1 MHRHLLPALACL
13 ILLAA
18 CGKPAATA
26 PGGGMPPPPVGVA
39 APLVRELPEL
49 REYTGRI
56 EAIQVVEVRARIGG
70 TIQRVAVK
78 DGAAVQAGDLLFEID
93 PAPQQAVVARVEAE
107 VARGEAEVVRAQAE
121 VARSQAALFQAR
133 QQFERAKRLV
143 ADQVVSRQQYDD
155 AEAAVHIAEAA
166 ARIAE
171 AAVRSAEAARAAT
184 RAALETARIDL
195 GFTRIAA
202 PIAGRIGRVLATPG
216 NVVQA
221 SGMGLG
227 TLLATLVAVDPLY
240 VAFDIDETTWHRT
253 GARLRTSADGGAR
266 VPVRIGIPGEDG
278 FPHEG
283 VISFVDNQI
292 DPASGA
298 IRIRATVPNAQLALT
313 PGAFA
318 RVQLEVAPP
327 RRVVLVDERTV
338 QAQLATRYVLTV
350 DAQGRTAMRPVTL
363 GTAVGSLRVVE
374 KGLTGDERIAVNNLA
389 KIFVPGMPVTPIPA
403 SMETLQNLTPPAGT
417 KPADAAAGQGSK
429 P

>member
-1 MHRHLLPALACL
+1 MRHPFLLLV
-13 ILLAA
+13 ISSLLLTA
-18 CGKPAATA
+18 CGKPPPAA
-26 PGGGMPPPPVGVA
+26 PGGGMPPPTVGVA
-39 APLVRELPEL
+39 APLIRDLPEL

-56 EAIQVVEVRARIGG
+56 EAIQVVDLRARIGG
-70 TIQRVAVK
+70 TIQRVVVQ
-78 DGAAVQAGDLLFEID
+78 DGAAVKAGDLLFEID
-93 PAPQQAVVARVEAE
+93 PAPQKAV
-107 VARGEAEVVRAQAE
+107 VARGEAEVARAQSEITRSQAD

-155 AEAAVHIAEAA
+155 AEAAV
-166 ARIAE
+166 RIAE
-171 AAVRSAEAARAAT
+171 AAVNITDAAVHSAESALAAT

-195 GFTRIAA
+195 GFTRITA
-202 PIAGRIGRVLATPG
+202 PIAGRIGRAFATPG

-221 SGMGLG
+221 SGVAMG

-240 VAFDIDETTWHRT
+240 VAFDVDEATWRRT
-253 GARLRTSADGGAR
+253 SERLRTSADGGAR
-266 VPVRIGIPGEDG
+266 VPVSIGVPGEQG

-283 VISFVDNQI
+283 TVSFVDNQI

-298 IRIRATVPNAQLALT
+298 IRIRATVPNPKLELT

-338 QAQLATRYVLTV
+338 QAQLTTRYVLTV
-350 DAQGRTAMRPVTL
+350 DAQGKTLIRPVSL
-363 GTAVGSLRVVE
+363 GAAVGTWRVVE
-374 KGLTGDERIAVNNLA
+374 SGLTGDERIAVNNLA
-389 KIFVPGMPVTPIPA
+389 KIFFPGMPVSPVPA
-403 SMETLQNLTPPAGT
+403 SMETLQNLAP
-417 KPADAAAGQGSK
+417 AAAAPAPVQGSK